1 MESPFS
7 NFFCLFCL
15 FSIMQ
20 IMPSPITKIEP
31 VHPGY
36 MWHYTL
42 GADNEISVELRWTPL
57 SGIYSPPLF
66 ETGIYMLTLA
76 VPKWFPTGL
85 LIGKNGVHF
94 KAITENTGCHYLFVR
109 HGVIEIW
116 GTGVAPTHA
125 LQALQQRAVHVHV
138 QSLSL
143 PRIPGPCW
151 EGYKKCAQ
159 KMQMV

>member
-1 MESPFS
+1 
-7 NFFCLFCL
+7 
-15 FSIMQ
+15 MQ

-31 VHPGY
+31 AHPGY

-42 GADNEISVELRWTPL
+42 GADNEISVELRWAPL

-76 VPKWFPTGL
+76 VPEWFPTGL

-94 KAITENTGCHYLFVR
+94 KTITENTGCHYLFVR
-109 HGVIEIW
+109 DGVIEIW
-116 GTGVAPTHA
+116 GTGVAPTNA
-125 LQALQQRAVHVHV
+125 LKALQQRAVHVHV
-138 QSLSL
+138 QRNAQRAL
-143 PRIPGPCW
+143 PLPCTLGQFW
-151 EGYKKCAQ
+151 KSYKSAQ